1 MAQRQF
7 RSDDTSFWQEKY
19 GLGTDGSYTPS
30 TSTDSTPNTTFSASS
45 GSTSAT
51 FGSGTGFANGNL
63 LFIHQSRNGG
73 SGVGLWEF
81 NKIASGGGTTSVTLS
96 YATTNAY
103 NTTAQ
108 VYLIKQYSTVNIAAG
123 VTLTSIAWNGSTGG
137 ILVLF
142 AQQSITIDGALVS
155 NAKGYVG
162 GAARSGIR
170 LHGLTGEGT
179 SGAGQAETT
188 AANGNAGGGG
198 QGESSGGSSHGAGG
212 AGGGHASSGTN
223 GGNSP
228 ATWVGGTGGGTAGS
242 ADLITMVFGGSGA
255 SGGTDDT
262 ANGPSGS
269 GGRGAG
275 LIILASPII
284 TGIGSIALNGEAGVN
299 SGNGASGGDWAGGG
313 GAGAGGSL
321 LFKGKTITLDSMSIT
336 ASGASGGQGQASADG
351 GASSVGRIHAD
362 YATTFSGT
370 TSPTIDLRQ
379 DITLGETEQDLS
391 VKANIKVTNT
401 NGHSV
406 IANILR
412 AGDKQAN
419 SSKAALILNR
429 GSQYNSTLAN
439 IFSGEFKKKKY
450 SYKVYYSETDVR
462 DVWGNEVV
470 SVPSFRTSINSGP
483 GELVVKL
490 ARRFDAFG
498 EGDDIVLDRKVDV
511 YVYDRDEPQGALLY
525 QGFISSYSPILEGTN
540 EYIEITILG
549 YAVEVGQRI
558 LKDGAGNTTI
568 DYTSEDPSDIMR
580 DVIDKYI
587 ADGGSL
593 TYDATTID
601 DTSTTVSYRFA
612 NYTVKDALDKIIEL
626 TPFDWY
632 WRIDP
637 DGKIYLK
644 EQSATADHKIY
655 IGKHVSYMKPE
666 RSIEDVRNVVYFV
679 GGTPEGDPQLYRK
692 YTRSASVATYGLR
705 EEVLTDSRVTLAST
719 ADTKAGR
726 FLDAHESPDT
736 RTTIRILDN
745 NGQNSGIGYD
755 IESIRPGDTISIEN
769 LKTSQKQQTLW
780 DQAQWDDS
788 NWDFEINSISSDIL
802 NVINVTYNPFILEI
816 EAARALPV
824 VAKRIEDI
832 DRNVNDL
839 STTDLP
845 VAPTVV

>member
-7 RSDDTSFWQEKY
+7 RSDDTSIWVERY
-19 GLGTDGSYTPS
+19 GDSSNGVYSPS
-30 TSTDSTPNTTFSASS
+30 TSTDSPIDSACTGTS
-45 GSTSAT
+45 GTNSLSAT
-51 FGSGTGFANGNL
+51 NASFAANQPILIHQTRGSGAGAWEYNV
-63 LFIHQSRNGG
+63 ISSYV
-73 SGVGLWEF
+73 SGTITTKYALTNNYV
-81 NKIASGGGTTSVTLS
+81 SG
-96 YATTNAY
+96 
-103 NTTAQ
+103 AQ
-108 VYLIKQYSTVNIAAG
+108 VLVLNQYSSATIGGG
-123 VTLTSIAWNGSTGG
+123 VTLTVKAWDGSVGGILAWLCNGTTTITGNIVASAKGYRGSSTGG
-137 ILVLF
+137 GP
-142 AQQSITIDGALVS
+142 SPTP
-155 NAKGYVG
+155 GY
-162 GAARSGIR
+162 A
-170 LHGLTGEGT
+170 GEGT
-179 SGAGQAETT
+179 VGAATPQIG
-188 AANGNAGGGG
+188 ANGNGGGG
-198 QGESSGGSSHGAGG
+198 GLH
-212 AGGGHASSGTN
+212 N
-223 GGNSP
+223 
-228 ATWVGGTGGGTAGS
+228 
-242 ADLITMVFGGSGA
+242 
-255 SGGTDDT
+255 TD
-262 ANGPSGS
+262 GY
-269 GGRGAG
+269 
-275 LIILASPII
+275 
-284 TGIGSIALNGEAGVN
+284 
-299 SGNGASGGDWAGGG
+299 
-313 GAGAGGSL
+313 GAGAGGGNASSGSNGTGQGNATGGTGGTSSGNAGL
-321 LFKGKTITLDSMSIT
+321 TSMTFGGAGGQASDYTTGRGPGGNGGAIILIASRDIVVTGSVANAGGDGVAVAFQTGSGGGAGGSILFKGKTVTLGSNLVT
-336 ASGASGGQGQASADG
+336 AAAGVGMTNYPPIPAGNG
-351 GASSVGRIHAD
+351 SVGRIHID
-362 YATTFSGT
+362 YAVTPTGT
-370 TSPTIDLRQ
+370 TSPTFDGRL
-379 DITLGETEQDLS
+379 DASLADVEKPNS
-391 VKANIKVTNT
+391 VKASIVVTNSQI
-401 NGHSV
+401 NSV
-406 IANILR
+406 VGNILR
-412 AGDKQAN
+412 TGDTQAN
-419 SSKAALILNR
+419 SSKAALILHR
-429 GSQYNSTLAN
+429 GSHYNSTLAN

-450 SYKVYYSETDVR
+450 GYKLYYSDTDIR

-470 SVPSFRTSINSGP
+470 SVPSFRMAINSGP
-483 GELVVKL
+483 GELVVRL

-601 DTSTTVSYRFA
+601 DTATTVSYRFA

-626 TPFDWY
+626 TPYDWY

-644 EQSATADHKIY
+644 QQSATADHKIY

-679 GGTPEGDPQLYRK
+679 GGTPPGDPQLYRK
-692 YTRSASVATYGLR
+692 YTRTASITAYGLR

-769 LKTSQKQQTLW
+769 LKTSQKQTTLF

-845 VAPTVV
+845 VAPTIA